1 MSKLDLLRDQSMT
14 KNDWRRLIEDEH
26 GIEEKNQGVD

>member
-1 MSKLDLLRDQSMT
+1 MSKLDLLRDQSRT
-14 KNDWRRLIEDEH
+14 KNDWRRLMEDEN